1 MVLASRP
8 STVLSL
14 NELPM
19 STMAVGHGTVAGH
32 GCLVV
37 VVLSPPSLS
46 DPFPGLRRPPWILRP
61 LPFPLLPPR
70 VKYSVSKVCC
80 LDMGET

>member
-32 GCLVV
+32 
-37 VVLSPPSLS
+37 VVLSCCCFVPSLPVGS
-46 DPFPGLRRPPWILRP
+46 FPRPSATSLDPSAPPLSAVATTSKILGL
-61 LPFPLLPPR
+61 
-70 VKYSVSKVCC
+70 
-80 LDMGET
+80 